1 MLKISLEVME
11 EEMKKFN
18 FLGFRFLFRVERE
31 NRDDVQ
37 VYSDTYQL
45 KDRMVYF
52 LVFLMIISLS
62 SQLGNIFQR
71 NKYIDKDIIKE
82 NIYAPRDVKYK
93 DVLKREAIIKDIVE
107 ESEKKYI
114 YLPEIG
120 KKYSR
125 GLNEFYDE
133 ILQIKEKKIKNFDYD
148 FFEENYKLKIAP
160 EIVDG
165 VLDLSKREINSQRKD
180 LMEIL
185 DKVYS
190 HGIREGETFITT
202 MAGKDFKDKELSN
215 IEFKVLDIFTFPNYV
230 YDRERTKFEIKKRVD
245 GIEDQYTTV
254 KAGELVLK
262 KGELL
267 DKEKIQVL
275 NALGIYSFAE
285 TVLRFSVTGIY
296 LITVSVIAYNIVTT
310 KFKKELSN
318 KNIYGAT
325 FLVFALLFFI
335 FRFFGKDYLYLI
347 PFETGFFL
355 LQILVNSAYAFYF
368 GIIALIYITPM
379 INYDMV
385 YFVITLLT
393 ILFATRFL
401 GSVKTR
407 VQFINLGIQL
417 AIVKLI
423 IYFSITFLTFG
434 VSETVLLDST
444 KIILAGIFS
453 GVLTLA
459 IVPYL
464 ERSFN
469 ILSSFKLLELGDLS
483 NPLLRDLSVK
493 TPGTFYHSMMV
504 AAVSEAAAEAIG
516 ADPIFTRVASYYHD
530 IGKMKRPKFYVE
542 NQEGGENPHDKISPF
557 LSALVILAHT
567 KDGFEMAKKYKVPRE
582 IRDIMLEHHGTTF
595 LAYFYNKAKSL
606 DENVREDDF
615 RYSGPKPKT
624 KESAIIMLAD
634 SIEAAVRSI
643 EHKTY
648 NNIEEM
654 IRKIIFNKLE
664 DGQLK
669 DADLTF
675 KDIETIIKVF
685 TKTIIGIHHVR
696 IKYPGQEKESEEN
709 KTDEN

>member
-1 MLKISLEVME
+1 
-11 EEMKKFN
+11 MKKFN

-180 LMEIL
+180 LMDIL
-185 DKVYS
+185 GKVYS

-202 MAGKDFKDKELSN
+202 MADKDFKDKELSN

-267 DKEKIQVL
+267 NKEKIQVL

>member
-1 MLKISLEVME
+1 
-11 EEMKKFN
+11 MKKFN

-180 LMEIL
+180 LMDIL

-202 MAGKDFKDKELSN
+202 MADKDFKDKELSN

-709 KTDEN
+709 KIDEN

>member
-1 MLKISLEVME
+1 
-11 EEMKKFN
+11 MKKFN

-245 GIEDQYTTV
+245 GIDDQYTTV

-709 KTDEN
+709 KIDEN

>member
-1 MLKISLEVME
+1 
-11 EEMKKFN
+11 MKKFN
-18 FLGFRFLFRVERE
+18 FLGFRLLFRLERE
-31 NRDDVQ
+31 NRDDIQ
-37 VYSDTYQL
+37 VYSNTYQL
-45 KDRMVYF
+45 KDRVVYL
-52 LVFLMIISLS
+52 LVFLTIIALS

-82 NIYAPRDVKYK
+82 NIYAPRDVRYK
-93 DVLKREAIIKDIVE
+93 DILKKEEIIKNIVDS
-107 ESEKKYI
+107 SEKKYI

-120 KKYSR
+120 LKYSN
-125 GLNEFYDE
+125 GLKEFYNE
-133 ILQIKEKKIKNFDYD
+133 ILKLKAKKSKNFDYD
-148 FFEENYKLKIAP
+148 LFEENYQLKISP
-160 EIVDG
+160 DIVEEL
-165 VLDLSKREINSQRKD
+165 LDMSKRQIASQRRE
-180 LMEIL
+180 LTEL
-185 DKVYS
+185 LSSVYS
-190 HGIREGETFITT
+190 HGIKEGETFITT
-202 MAGKDFKDKELSN
+202 MGGKDFKGKELN
-215 IEFKVLDIFTFPNYV
+215 NLEFKILDIFTFPNYV
-230 YDRERTKFEIKKRVD
+230 YDIEKTKEDIKQKVD
-245 GIEDQYTTV
+245 KIDDQYTTV

-262 KGELL
+262 KGEIL
-267 DKEKIQVL
+267 DKQKLQTL
-275 NALGIYSFAE
+275 KALGIYSPSE
-285 TVLRFSVTGIY
+285 TILRFFISAIY
-296 LITVSVIAYNIVTT
+296 LVTVSIISYNIITT
-310 KFKKELSN
+310 RFRKELLN

-325 FLVFALLFFI
+325 FLVFALLFLI
-335 FRFFGKDYLYLI
+335 FKLFSKDYLYLI

-355 LQILVNSAYAFYF
+355 LQILVNSVYAFYF
-368 GIIALIYITPM
+368 GIVALIYLTPM
-379 INYDMV
+379 TNYNMV

-393 ILFATRFL
+393 ILFATKFL
-401 GSVKTR
+401 NSVKTR

-417 AIVKLI
+417 AIVKVI
-423 IYFSITFLTFG
+423 IYFSITFLNFG
-434 VSETVLLDST
+434 ISETLLLDST
-444 KIILAGIFS
+444 KIILAGVFS

-464 ERSFN
+464 ERTFN

-557 LSALVILAHT
+557 LSALVILAHP
-567 KDGFEMAKKYKVPRE
+567 KDGFEMAKKYKIPRE
-582 IRDIMLEHHGTTF
+582 IRDIMLEHHGTTL

-606 DENVREDDF
+606 DENIREDDF

-696 IKYPGQEKESEEN
+696 IKYPGQDKSKEREEKTNEN
-709 KTDEN
+709 

>member
-1 MLKISLEVME
+1 
-11 EEMKKFN
+11 MKKFN
-18 FLGFRFLFRVERE
+18 FLGFRLLFRFERE
-31 NRDDVQ
+31 NRDDIQ
-37 VYSDTYQL
+37 VYSNTYQL
-45 KDRMVYF
+45 KDRVVYL
-52 LVFLMIISLS
+52 LVFLTIIALS
-62 SQLGNIFQR
+62 SQLGNIFQKS
-71 NKYIDKDIIKE
+71 KYIDKDIIKE

-93 DVLKREAIIKDIVE
+93 DILKREKIIKNIVDS
-107 ESEKKYI
+107 SEKKYI
-114 YLPEIG
+114 FLPEIG
-120 KKYSR
+120 KKYSN
-125 GLNEFYDE
+125 GLKEFYDE
-133 ILQIKEKKIKNFDYD
+133 ILKIKTKKSKNFDYD
-148 FFEENYKLKIAP
+148 FFEENYKLKISP
-160 EIVDG
+160 EIVKE
-165 VLDLSKREINSQRKD
+165 VLDMSKRQILSQRKE
-180 LMEIL
+180 LTETL
-185 DKVYS
+185 NAVYA

-202 MAGKDFKDKELSN
+202 MGGKDFKDKELN
-215 IEFKVLDIFTFPNYV
+215 NTEFQILDIFTFPNYV
-230 YDRERTKFEIKKRVD
+230 YDRERTKEDIKQRVNRID
-245 GIEDQYTTV
+245 EQYTTV
-254 KAGELVLK
+254 KAGELVLR
-262 KGELL
+262 KGEIL
-267 DKEKIQVL
+267 DKQKVQTL
-275 NALGIYSFAE
+275 KALGIYSFSE
-285 TVLRFSVTGIY
+285 TMLRFFISAIY
-296 LITVSVIAYNIVTT
+296 LITVSIISYNTIATR
-310 KFKKELSN
+310 FRKELLN

-325 FLVFALLFFI
+325 FLVFALLFLI
-335 FRFFGKDYLYLI
+335 FKLFSKDYLYLI

-355 LQILVNSAYAFYF
+355 LQILVNSVYAFYF
-368 GIIALIYITPM
+368 GIVALVYLIPM
-379 INYDMV
+379 TNYDVV

-393 ILFATRFL
+393 ILFATKFL
-401 GSVKTR
+401 NSAKTR

-417 AIVKLI
+417 AIVKVI
-423 IYFSITFLTFG
+423 IYFSITFLNFG
-434 VSETVLLDST
+434 ISETILLDST

-557 LSALVILAHT
+557 LSALVILAHP
-567 KDGFEMAKKYKVPRE
+567 KDGFEMAKKYKIPRE

-675 KDIETIIKVF
+675 KDIETIIRVF

-696 IKYPGQEKESEEN
+696 IKYPGQDKEKEREE
-709 KTDEN
+709 KTNEN

>member
-1 MLKISLEVME
+1 
-11 EEMKKFN
+11 MKKFN

-634 SIEAAVRSI
+634 SIEVC
-643 EHKTY
+643 
-648 NNIEEM
+648 
-654 IRKIIFNKLE
+654 
-664 DGQLK
+664 
-669 DADLTF
+669 
-675 KDIETIIKVF
+675 
-685 TKTIIGIHHVR
+685 
-696 IKYPGQEKESEEN
+696 
-709 KTDEN
+709 

>member
-1 MLKISLEVME
+1 
-11 EEMKKFN
+11 MKKFN

-180 LMEIL
+180 LMDIL

-202 MAGKDFKDKELSN
+202 MADKDFKDKELSN

-444 KIILAGIFS
+444 KIILSGIFS

>member
-1 MLKISLEVME
+1 
-11 EEMKKFN
+11 MKKFN

-202 MAGKDFKDKELSN
+202 MADKDFKDKELSN

-230 YDRERTKFEIKKRVD
+230 YDRERTKSEIKKRVD

>member
-1 MLKISLEVME
+1 
-11 EEMKKFN
+11 MKKFN

-215 IEFKVLDIFTFPNYV
+215 IEVKVLDIFTFPNYV
-230 YDRERTKFEIKKRVD
+230 YDRERTKSEIKKRVD

>member
-1 MLKISLEVME
+1 
-11 EEMKKFN
+11 MKKFN

-180 LMEIL
+180 LMDIL

-202 MAGKDFKDKELSN
+202 MADKDFKDKELSN

-230 YDRERTKFEIKKRVD
+230 YDRERTKSEIKKRVD

-504 AAVSEAAAEAIG
+504 AAVSEAAAEEIG

>member
-1 MLKISLEVME
+1 
-11 EEMKKFN
+11 MKKFN

-190 HGIREGETFITT
+190 YGIREGETFITT

-709 KTDEN
+709 KIDEN

>member
-1 MLKISLEVME
+1 
-11 EEMKKFN
+11 MKKFN
-18 FLGFRFLFRVERE
+18 FLGFRFLFRIERE

-133 ILQIKEKKIKNFDYD
+133 ILQIKEKKAKKFDYD

-185 DKVYS
+185 AEVYS
-190 HGIREGETFITT
+190 RGIREGETFITT

-230 YDRERTKFEIKKRVD
+230 YDRERTKLEIKKRVD

-296 LITVSVIAYNIVTT
+296 LITVSVIAYNMATT

-368 GIIALIYITPM
+368 GIIALVYITPM

-557 LSALVILAHT
+557 LSALVILAHP

>member
-1 MLKISLEVME
+1 
-11 EEMKKFN
+11 MKKFN
-18 FLGFRFLFRVERE
+18 FLGFRLLFRFERE
-31 NRDDVQ
+31 NRDDIQ
-37 VYSDTYQL
+37 VYSNTYQL
-45 KDRMVYF
+45 KDRVVYL
-52 LVFLMIISLS
+52 LVFLTIMALS
-62 SQLGNIFQR
+62 SQLGNIFQK

-93 DVLKREAIIKDIVE
+93 DTLKREKIIKNIIE
-107 ESEKKYI
+107 SSEKKYI
-114 YLPEIG
+114 FLPEIG
-120 KKYSR
+120 KKYSN
-125 GLNEFYDE
+125 GLKEFYDE
-133 ILQIKEKKIKNFDYD
+133 ILKIKTKKSKNFDYD
-148 FFEENYKLKIAP
+148 FFEENYKLKISS
-160 EIVDG
+160 EVVNE
-165 VLDLSKREINSQRKD
+165 VLNMSKRQILSQRKE
-180 LMEIL
+180 LIGTL
-185 DKVYS
+185 NAVYT

-202 MAGKDFKDKELSN
+202 MGGKDFKDKELNN
-215 IEFKVLDIFTFPNYV
+215 IEFQILDIFTFPNYV
-230 YDRERTKFEIKKRVD
+230 YDRERTKEDIKQRVNRID
-245 GIEDQYTTV
+245 EQYTTV
-254 KAGELVLK
+254 KAGELVLR
-262 KGELL
+262 KGEIL
-267 DKEKIQVL
+267 DKQKVQTL
-275 NALGIYSFAE
+275 KALGIYSFSE
-285 TVLRFSVTGIY
+285 TMLRFFISAIY
-296 LITVSVIAYNIVTT
+296 LITVSIISYNTITT
-310 KFKKELSN
+310 RFRKELLN

-325 FLVFALLFFI
+325 FLVFALLFLI
-335 FRFFGKDYLYLI
+335 FKLFSKDYLYLI

-355 LQILVNSAYAFYF
+355 LQILVNSVYAFYF
-368 GIIALIYITPM
+368 GIVALVYLIPM
-379 INYDMV
+379 TNYDVV

-393 ILFATRFL
+393 ILFATKFL
-401 GSVKTR
+401 NSAKTR

-417 AIVKLI
+417 AIVKVI
-423 IYFSITFLTFG
+423 IYFSITFLNFG
-434 VSETVLLDST
+434 ISETILLDST

-557 LSALVILAHT
+557 LSALVILAHP
-567 KDGFEMAKKYKVPRE
+567 KDGFEMAKKYKIPRE

-675 KDIETIIKVF
+675 KDIETIIRVF

-696 IKYPGQEKESEEN
+696 IKYPGQDKEREREEKTNEN
-709 KTDEN
+709 

>member
-1 MLKISLEVME
+1 
-11 EEMKKFN
+11 MKKFN

-190 HGIREGETFITT
+190 YGIREGETFITT

>member
-245 GIEDQYTTV
+245 GIEDQYTTI

>member
-1 MLKISLEVME
+1 
-11 EEMKKFN
+11 MKKFN

-180 LMEIL
+180 LMDIL

-202 MAGKDFKDKELSN
+202 MADKDFKDKELSN

-296 LITVSVIAYNIVTT
+296 LI
-310 KFKKELSN
+310 
-318 KNIYGAT
+318 
-325 FLVFALLFFI
+325 
-335 FRFFGKDYLYLI
+335 
-347 PFETGFFL
+347 
-355 LQILVNSAYAFYF
+355 
-368 GIIALIYITPM
+368 
-379 INYDMV
+379 
-385 YFVITLLT
+385 
-393 ILFATRFL
+393 
-401 GSVKTR
+401 
-407 VQFINLGIQL
+407 
-417 AIVKLI
+417 
-423 IYFSITFLTFG
+423 
-434 VSETVLLDST
+434 
-444 KIILAGIFS
+444 
-453 GVLTLA
+453 
-459 IVPYL
+459 
-464 ERSFN
+464 
-469 ILSSFKLLELGDLS
+469 
-483 NPLLRDLSVK
+483 
-493 TPGTFYHSMMV
+493 
-504 AAVSEAAAEAIG
+504 
-516 ADPIFTRVASYYHD
+516 
-530 IGKMKRPKFYVE
+530 
-542 NQEGGENPHDKISPF
+542 KISTEQH
-557 LSALVILAHT
+557 S
-567 KDGFEMAKKYKVPRE
+567 
-582 IRDIMLEHHGTTF
+582 
-595 LAYFYNKAKSL
+595 
-606 DENVREDDF
+606 
-615 RYSGPKPKT
+615 
-624 KESAIIMLAD
+624 
-634 SIEAAVRSI
+634 
-643 EHKTY
+643 
-648 NNIEEM
+648 
-654 IRKIIFNKLE
+654 
-664 DGQLK
+664 
-669 DADLTF
+669 
-675 KDIETIIKVF
+675 
-685 TKTIIGIHHVR
+685 
-696 IKYPGQEKESEEN
+696 
-709 KTDEN
+709 

>member
-1 MLKISLEVME
+1 
-11 EEMKKFN
+11 MKKFN

-245 GIEDQYTTV
+245 GIDDQYTTV

>member
-1 MLKISLEVME
+1 
-11 EEMKKFN
+11 MKKFN

-245 GIEDQYTTV
+245 GIEDQYTTI

>member
-1 MLKISLEVME
+1 
-11 EEMKKFN
+11 MKKFN

-709 KTDEN
+709 KIDEN

>member
-1 MLKISLEVME
+1 
-11 EEMKKFN
+11 MKKFN

-202 MAGKDFKDKELSN
+202 MADKDFKDKELSN

-275 NALGIYSFAE
+275 NALGIYSFTE

>member
-1 MLKISLEVME
+1 
-11 EEMKKFN
+11 MKKFN

-165 VLDLSKREINSQRKD
+165 VLVLSKREINSQRKD

>member
-1 MLKISLEVME
+1 
-11 EEMKKFN
+11 MKKFN

-230 YDRERTKFEIKKRVD
+230 YDRERTKSEIKKRVD

-685 TKTIIGIHHVR
+685 TKTIIGIHHIR

>member
-1 MLKISLEVME
+1 
-11 EEMKKFN
+11 MKKFN

-202 MAGKDFKDKELSN
+202 MADKDFKDKELSN

-709 KTDEN
+709 KIDEN

>member
-1 MLKISLEVME
+1 
-11 EEMKKFN
+11 MKKFN

-180 LMEIL
+180 LMDIL

-202 MAGKDFKDKELSN
+202 MADKDFKDKELSN

-267 DKEKIQVL
+267 NKEKIQVL

-709 KTDEN
+709 KIDEN

>member
-1 MLKISLEVME
+1 
-11 EEMKKFN
+11 MKKFN

-230 YDRERTKFEIKKRVD
+230 YDRERTKSEIKKRVD

-444 KIILAGIFS
+444 KIILSGIFS

>member
-1 MLKISLEVME
+1 
-11 EEMKKFN
+11 MKKFN

-180 LMEIL
+180 LMDIL

-202 MAGKDFKDKELSN
+202 MADKDFKDKELSN

-230 YDRERTKFEIKKRVD
+230 YDRERTKSEIKKRVD
-245 GIEDQYTTV
+245 GIEDQYTTI

>member
-1 MLKISLEVME
+1 
-11 EEMKKFN
+11 MKKFN

-165 VLDLSKREINSQRKD
+165 VLVLSKREINSQRKD

-245 GIEDQYTTV
+245 GIEDQYTTI

>member
-1 MLKISLEVME
+1 
-11 EEMKKFN
+11 MKKFN

-202 MAGKDFKDKELSN
+202 MADKDFKDKELSN

-245 GIEDQYTTV
+245 GIEDQYTTI

>member
-1 MLKISLEVME
+1 
-11 EEMKKFN
+11 MKKFN

-180 LMEIL
+180 LMDIL

-202 MAGKDFKDKELSN
+202 MADKDFKDKELSN

-267 DKEKIQVL
+267 NKEKIQVL

-401 GSVKTR
+401 GSIKTR

>member
-643 EHKTY
+643 EHKT
-648 NNIEEM
+648 
-654 IRKIIFNKLE
+654 L
-664 DGQLK
+664 
-669 DADLTF
+669 
-675 KDIETIIKVF
+675 VF
-685 TKTIIGIHHVR
+685 SFFQCR
-696 IKYPGQEKESEEN
+696 DNSLQPL
-709 KTDEN
+709 

>member
-1 MLKISLEVME
+1 
-11 EEMKKFN
+11 MKKFN

-202 MAGKDFKDKELSN
+202 MADKDFKDKELSN

-230 YDRERTKFEIKKRVD
+230 YDRERTKSEIKKRVD

-267 DKEKIQVL
+267 NKEKIQVL

>member
-93 DVLKREAIIKDIVE
+93 DILKREAIIKDIVE

-230 YDRERTKFEIKKRVD
+230 YDRERTKSEIKKRVD

>member
-1 MLKISLEVME
+1 
-11 EEMKKFN
+11 MKKFN

-180 LMEIL
+180 LMDIL

-202 MAGKDFKDKELSN
+202 MADKDFKDKELSN

-267 DKEKIQVL
+267 NKEKIQVL

-444 KIILAGIFS
+444 KIILGGIFS

>member
-1 MLKISLEVME
+1 
-11 EEMKKFN
+11 MKKFN

-93 DVLKREAIIKDIVE
+93 DILKREAIIKDIVE

-230 YDRERTKFEIKKRVD
+230 YDRERTKSEIKKRVD

>member
-1 MLKISLEVME
+1 MLKISLELME

-230 YDRERTKFEIKKRVD
+230 YDRERTKSEIKKRVD

>member
-1 MLKISLEVME
+1 
-11 EEMKKFN
+11 MKKFN

-582 IRDIMLEHHGTTF
+582 IRDMMLEHHGTTF

>member
-202 MAGKDFKDKELSN
+202 MADKDFKDKELSN